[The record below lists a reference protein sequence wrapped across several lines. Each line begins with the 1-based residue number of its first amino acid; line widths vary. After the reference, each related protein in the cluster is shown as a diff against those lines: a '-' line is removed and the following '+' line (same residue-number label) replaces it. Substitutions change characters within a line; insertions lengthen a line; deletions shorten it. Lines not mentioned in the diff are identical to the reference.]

1 MGILRTKSKVSR
13 SANMSPLA
21 ADALPQRATG
31 ANVPAQRPLF
41 RQEVLDFQR
50 HNRQWGRVVP
60 LQPMSIRLMVWSVVA
75 ATAVVIAF
83 LFFAQY
89 ARKETV
95 AGYLTPS
102 SGTAKVFAAR
112 QGTISAVYVE
122 QGEKVD
128 AGQRLLT
135 VSTGEVDAN
144 GKDVNAVMLSTL
156 EQQRQSLTRQIA
168 TEVQRTASERQ
179 RLTAQTQRLEAER
192 SLIDLQMATQRE
204 RIRGLEQ
211 LAANGA
217 KLIGKGLVSDIDQKH
232 REGAVLE
239 QRQALISQEQEM
251 AKRQG
256 SLTETR
262 FNLDQLQFAQAEKI
276 QALHNELS
284 TVEQRIAELN
294 GKQAYIVRAPIAGR
308 ISLLQVSAGQP
319 ADPQR
324 LAMEILPSGSPLEA
338 ALFIPTRAIGFV
350 EVGQKVRILYDA
362 FPYQRFGT
370 YEGKITKVSQTVLM
384 KADTV
389 APIEL
394 KEPAY
399 TATVALDR
407 PDVDAHGRKVA
418 LQPDMLL
425 RADIILETRT
435 LADWLLTPLLRARLQ
450 G

>member
-1 MGILRTKSKVSR
+1 MAHEVT
-13 SANMSPLA
+13 
-21 ADALPQRATG
+21 Q
-31 ANVPAQRPLF
+31 QRPLF

-50 HNRQWGRVVP
+50 TTGNGDGSCRSSRCRSG
-60 LQPMSIRLMVWSVVA
+60 SWSGPSLPRPR
-75 ATAVVIAF
+75 AVIVF

-102 SGTAKVFAAR
+102 SGTAKVFASR
-112 QGTISAVYVE
+112 PGTVSAVHVE
-122 QGEKVD
+122 QGQRVD

-135 VSTGEVDAN
+135 VATGEVAAT
-144 GKDVNAVMLSTL
+144 GEDVNAAILNTL
-156 EQQRQSLTRQIA
+156 EQQRQSLSRQIA
-168 TEVQRTASERQ
+168 PEVQRTASERE
-179 RLTAQTQRLEAER
+179 RLTAQIQRLQPSAAI
-192 SLIDLQMATQRE
+192 IDLQVAAQRE

-239 QRQALISQEQEM
+239 QRQALISLDQQM
-251 AKRQG
+251 AERKG

-262 FNLDQLQFAQAEKI
+262 FNLDQLQFTQAEKI
-276 QALHNELS
+276 QSLRNELS
-284 TVEQRIAELN
+284 AVEQRIAEVN
-294 GKQAYIVRAPIAGR
+294 GRRAYIIRAPIAGR
-308 ISLLQVSAGQP
+308 ISLLQASVGQP

-324 LAMEILPSGSPLEA
+324 LAMEIVPSGSPLEA
-338 ALFIPTRAIGFV
+338 ELFIPTRAIGFV
-350 EVGQKVRILYDA
+350 EVGQQVRILYDA

-370 YEGKITKVSQTVLM
+370 YHGRIVRVSQTVIM
-384 KADTV
+384 NADNV
-389 APIEL
+389 APVEL

-399 TATVALDR
+399 KATVALDR
-407 PDVDAHGRKVA
+407 PDVDAHGRKVP

-425 RADIILETRT
+425 KADIILETRT
-435 LADWLLTPLLRARLQ
+435 LADWLLGPLLSARLQ

>member
-1 MGILRTKSKVSR
+1 
-13 SANMSPLA
+13 
-21 ADALPQRATG
+21 
-31 ANVPAQRPLF
+31 
-41 RQEVLDFQR
+41 
-50 HNRQWGRVVP
+50 
-60 LQPMSIRLMVWSVVA
+60 
-75 ATAVVIAF
+75 
-83 LFFAQY
+83 
-89 ARKETV
+89 
-95 AGYLTPS
+95 
-102 SGTAKVFAAR
+102 
-112 QGTISAVYVE
+112 
-122 QGEKVD
+122 
-128 AGQRLLT
+128 
-135 VSTGEVDAN
+135 
-144 GKDVNAVMLSTL
+144 
-156 EQQRQSLTRQIA
+156 
-168 TEVQRTASERQ
+168 
-179 RLTAQTQRLEAER
+179 
-192 SLIDLQMATQRE
+192 
-204 RIRGLEQ
+204 
-211 LAANGA
+211 
-217 KLIGKGLVSDIDQKH
+217 
-232 REGAVLE
+232 
-239 QRQALISQEQEM
+239 M

-262 FNLDQLQFAQAEKI
+262 FNLDQLQFTQAEKI